1 MTMMSPA
8 HPDPERL
15 SALAEG
21 DAATLADR
29 GLTDHIAACP
39 SCAAQVH
46 DLAVLRSAL
55 ADLPDRMPPRRLQY
69 VPPVPDPAS
78 RGWRVGLGRAFAPL
92 VVAGM
97 VLILVGGV
105 GATGLIGPDGL
116 DGFERLS
123 DSQGAP
129 AEAPEITTTD
139 NGAPTDAAA
148 GAVPGARGA
157 LRRFRRC
164 RRLRAGMRTD
174 LIGGCRTTRSLGLPG
189 LIEGGDGRSPG
200 VGETEFSCDRLPDV
214 FARRRRVLAEI
225 AQLGQT
231 DRRAEGV
238 DLAAAGLAVGD
249 MGVDGAAQALAEG
262 EERKVVRIR
271 MLHRPPPSASADV

>member
-1 MTMMSPA
+1 
-8 HPDPERL
+8 
-15 SALAEG
+15 
-21 DAATLADR
+21 
-29 GLTDHIAACP
+29 
-39 SCAAQVH
+39 
-46 DLAVLRSAL
+46 
-55 ADLPDRMPPRRLQY
+55 
-69 VPPVPDPAS
+69 
-78 RGWRVGLGRAFAPL
+78 
-92 VVAGM
+92 
-97 VLILVGGV
+97 
-105 GATGLIGPDGL
+105 
-116 DGFERLS
+116 
-123 DSQGAP
+123 
-129 AEAPEITTTD
+129 
-139 NGAPTDAAA
+139 
-148 GAVPGARGA
+148 
-157 LRRFRRC
+157 
-164 RRLRAGMRTD
+164 MRTD
-174 LIGGCRTTRSLGLPG
+174 LVGGCRTTRSLGLPG